1 MNTGTT
7 NIPIPYNAYTHWRR
21 STSKKTILLYIDL
34 FCGAGGTSTGVNSAR
49 LNGEQ
54 CAEVMRQ
61 AELSTK
67 GLTAIPECEISDGAN
82 KSLQVYN
89 TNGREVLIV
98 YFDRIYDKGEGP
110 QVKRL

>member
-1 MNTGTT
+1 MRYKIKYQTRGRIESYIAMTASFISELASET
-7 NIPIPYNAYTHWRR
+7 FAEHELL
-21 STSKKTILLYIDL
+21 SILQNV
-34 FCGAGGTSTGVNSAR
+34 A
-49 LNGEQ
+49 E
-54 CAEVMRQ
+54 EVMCQ
-61 AELSTK
+61 ADLSTK
-67 GLTAIPECEISDGAN
+67 GLTAIPKWKINDGAD

>member
-1 MNTGTT
+1 MKYKIKYQTRGSIESYIAMTT
-7 NIPIPYNAYTHWRR
+7 SFISELAGETFAEHELLSVLQNIA
-21 STSKKTILLYIDL
+21 
-34 FCGAGGTSTGVNSAR
+34 
-49 LNGEQ
+49 E
-54 CAEVMRQ
+54 EVMCQ
-61 AELSTK
+61 ADLSTK
-67 GLTAIPECEISDGAN
+67 GLTAIPKWEINNGAN